1 MPGGRPTK
9 YQDWMAQKAYEVMVA
24 GKTIYDLADEL
35 GITMATLCD
44 WMDKKSPRYK
54 PEFSESYKRG
64 FEEKKK
70 NYAHHLEKA
79 ARDPSVKH
87 PALLIF
93 VAKTAYN
100 LKEDQGSKDIN
111 VTVNLDKKDES

>member
-9 YQDWMAQKAYEVMVA
+9 YQDWMAKKAYEHMA
-24 GKTIYDLADEL
+24 SGGTIYGLAKEL
-35 GITMATLCD
+35 GVQMSTLYD
-44 WMDKKSPRYK
+44 WLEEDSPRYK
-54 PEFSESYKRG
+54 PEFSESYKKG
-64 FEEKKK
+64 FEKKK
-70 NYAHHLEKA
+70 REYAQHLEEA
-79 ARDPSVKH
+79 ASNPKIKH